1 MTIWRTLTF
10 GAIAAIAGLM
20 APSADARVVSNTATI
35 DWNAVSGPLS
45 VRSNR
50 VDIRVGNVPPAPV
63 EVGIYR
69 IDPPGG
75 GGITTRIDGSGCG
88 VTGPVASSET
98 GGPPFTPATST
109 ISLTQANSFTA
120 GQSVAFGIRSASDNR
135 DPLVRDSFE
144 IMVRTANGDEER
156 VRVREDAPDS
166 GFFVG
171 FIATV
176 RTPPPPTRH
185 DCRLSV
191 DPGAA
196 ISVAVSRDTS
206 AVVLATA
213 TVSFLV
219 DPFGI
224 VFDSGDGAPVANA
237 RVTLINADT
246 GLPAQVFGD
255 DGVSAFPNSLLT
267 GSTVTDASGAVYEF
281 PSGDYRFPFVAAG
294 NYRLVVE
301 PPEPYSWASR
311 ASIADLAGF
320 LRPDNGEPFTLN
332 GASFGAVFLL
342 STPAPVRI
350 DIPVDRPGTAL
361 TLRKQVSATLALPG
375 EAVQYR
381 IDVLNADDRRTTGPI
396 TIEDDLPAAVRLRAN
411 TIRYNGELV
420 TATVTGNGRRFTVAV
435 PPLAPGASGI
445 LTYIAEIRADAR
457 AGDANNIA
465 SARDNRGT
473 VSNVADANVRIRRDT
488 LGDRITIIG
497 RVTAGGCAVDPDA
510 AEGIGGVRVML
521 QDGSFTV
528 TDSDGRYHFE
538 GVRTGLSVVQIDP
551 STLPS
556 SQAAVD
562 CARNSRSAGSA
573 ISRFVEGRGGELKRA
588 DFHAVSIASDEA
600 PVDAEQ
606 ATIARVEAPARPTVM
621 SDSVQAGGDTDF
633 FAGQTA
639 GIGWVF
645 PQENHNPRAPS
656 IRIAIKHLPGQTVE
670 LLLNGSPVQSLN
682 ADGASTSPDRSF
694 QISSWRGIELLPRTN
709 QFVARVRD
717 ASGALVQELT
727 RDVHYSSGALRA
739 EIVREQSLLLADGLN
754 RPVIAVRL
762 TDRDGRPIKH
772 GVVGDFSVQPPHRA
786 AQSADAEQAR
796 QLSGLEQVRTNW
808 RVEGDDGLAY
818 IELEPTTASGSAR
831 IDFTFRDGD
840 VVRNQQ
846 LDVWLNPG
854 DRPWTVVGFAAGT
867 VGYNT
872 LDDRMEPV
880 PETLDAENVDG
891 RIALYAKGR
900 ILGQWLMTLSYDSD
914 RERDE
919 ARFGGVIDPR
929 AYYTIYADRADRGFD
944 AASVRNLYLRLE
956 RPQFY
961 ALFGDF
967 ETGINEPELTRYQRS
982 MNGVKAEYRG
992 TNLAATAFV
1001 ADTPYR
1007 YRRDELQGNGL
1018 SGPYQL
1024 GARDI
1029 LANSERITIEVRDR
1043 LRSNIVIDSRTLT
1056 RHIDYDIDYFA
1067 GTLRFREPILSR
1079 DESLNPQF
1087 IIADYE
1093 VDGVGQ
1099 RVTNGGGRVS
1109 WRNDDESLRVGLT
1122 GIHDESDSA
1131 QSNMGGVDVRYRP
1144 NAATEVR
1151 AEYAA
1156 SDSDPTGPAAV
1167 DNGLS
1172 SAWLVEVEHH
1182 GANFD
1187 LLAYARER
1195 EAGFG
1200 VGQLTGAGDGSRRF
1214 GFDGRLKVGRDISL
1228 LASAWQED
1236 YLERDARRR
1245 AGRVQAEWRT
1255 LDTTLRAG
1263 LTYADDDLGDG
1274 TSNQSTLVSLGATQ
1288 RLFNQKL
1295 ELDAQTEFALGGE
1308 DASVD
1313 FPARH
1318 RLGARYAVSQAVS
1331 LVGAYEIADGGT
1343 VDART
1348 ARLGFDVRP
1357 WDGGRVVLSGNN
1369 QSLGEF
1375 GPRSFAAYGLT
1386 QSFQISERLTI
1397 DATIDGQ
1404 RTLGGISAS
1413 DILDPAH
1420 PVASGGLLD
1429 GYGSI
1434 TEDFTAITAGA
1445 TYRTDDWSLTGR
1457 AEYRDGEI
1465 ADRTGFTL
1473 GGIRRI
1479 GDGRAFGGLL
1489 TWTRAD
1495 SDVAA
1500 STETV
1505 SAEVSWAHRP
1515 ADSRWSI
1522 LDKLELRYD
1531 AVENAVAGQP
1541 GPIGGPALGITGDA
1555 RSRRIVNSLT
1565 INYTPVDQ
1573 NDETRRWL
1581 EAGEYAL
1588 FIGLRHTSDRFGED
1602 DVKGWSAVVGGDF
1615 RMDFTAH
1622 VGVAVTGT
1630 VRVGTDARTTAYAGG
1645 PQIVVTP
1652 FENANLVLGYNVA
1665 GFRDR
1670 DFEDNRFT
1678 RDGVYATFRLKFDQ
1692 TTLRGLGL

>member
-1 MTIWRTLTF
+1 MSLWRSLTF
-10 GAIAAIAGLM
+10 ASLAAAATLFGS
-20 APSADARVVSNTATI
+20 PGHARVVSNIATI
-35 DWNAVSGPLS
+35 DWTSPSGPIRQ
-45 VRSNR
+45 RSNQVDVR
-50 VDIRVGNVPPAPV
+50 VTAPPGPIQA
-63 EVGIYR
+63 EIYR
-69 IDPPGG
+69 IEPLGS
-75 GGITTRIDGSGCG
+75 GIPSRIDGSGCG
-88 VTGPVASSET
+88 VIGPVASSDP
-98 GGPPFTPATST
+98 GGPAVSTGPSPVSLVPASQF
-109 ISLTQANSFTA
+109 SA
-120 GQSVAFGIRSASDNR
+120 GQSVAFGVRSAADNR
-135 DPLVRDSFE
+135 DPLIRDSFE
-144 IMVRTANGDEER
+144 VVIRTANGDLER
-156 VRVREDAPDS
+156 VRLREDAPDS

-171 FIATV
+171 FIATI
-176 RTPPPPTRH
+176 RTPPAPVSL

-191 DPGAA
+191 DAGEA
-196 ISVAVSRDTS
+196 IRLTLSRDGS
-206 AVVLATA
+206 SEELASA

-224 VFDSGDGAPVANA
+224 VFDSGDGQPVGGV

-246 GLPAQVFGD
+246 GQPAQVFGD
-255 DGVSAFPNSLLT
+255 DGTSAFPSSLIT
-267 GSTVTDASGAVYEF
+267 GSTVTDASGATYAF
-281 PSGDYRFPFVAAG
+281 PPGDYRFPFVAPG
-294 NYRLVVE
+294 RYRLLVE
-301 PPEPYSWASR
+301 PPSPYSWASL
-311 ASIADLAGF
+311 ATAAELAGF
-320 LRPDNGEPFTLN
+320 RRPDNGAPYTVF
-332 GASFGAVFLL
+332 GASYGQIFTL
-342 STPAPVRI
+342 STPEPVRV
-350 DIPVDRPGTAL
+350 DIPIDRPGAGL
-361 TLRKQVSATLALPG
+361 QLRKQASTTIALPG
-375 EAVQYR
+375 EALHYR
-381 IDVLNADDRRTTGPI
+381 IDVLNSDARRPTGPI
-396 TIEDDLPAAVRLRAN
+396 VVTDDLPAAVRLRPG
-411 TIRYNGELV
+411 TIRYNG
-420 TATVTGNGRRFTVAV
+420 TAITAQTDAGGRRFTVTLPA
-435 PPLAPGASGI
+435 LPGGGSGV
-445 LTYIAEIRADAR
+445 LTYIGEVRTDAR
-457 AGDANNIA
+457 PGDANNIA

-488 LGDRITIIG
+488 LGDRIVIIG
-497 RVTAGGCAVDPDA
+497 RVTTGGCSVDPDT
-510 AEGIGGVRVML
+510 AEGIAGVRVML

-538 GVRTGLSVVQIDP
+538 GVRPGLSVVQIDP

-556 SQAAVD
+556 SQTPVD
-562 CARNSRSAGSA
+562 CARNGRSAGSA

-600 PVDAEQ
+600 PVDAVMTQ
-606 ATIARVEAPARPTVM
+606 VPRVEAPARPTVVD
-621 SDSVQAGGDTDF
+621 DSTHAGGDADF

-645 PQENHNPRAPS
+645 PEENHNPRAPS

-670 LLLNGSPVQSLN
+670 LLLNGRAVDSLN
-682 ADGASTSPDRSF
+682 ADGATTSPDRSF
-694 QISSWRGIELLPRTN
+694 QISSWRGIELLPRDN
-709 QFVARVRD
+709 RFVARVRD
-717 ASGALVQELT
+717 ASGTLVEELSRT
-727 RDVHYSSGALRA
+727 VHYSGGALRA
-739 EIVREQSLLLADGLN
+739 ELVRDQSLLLADGLN

-772 GVVGDFSVQPPHRA
+772 GVVGDFSVAPPHRA
-786 AQSADAEQAR
+786 AQSVDAEQAR
-796 QLSGLEQVRTNW
+796 QLSGLEQVRTTW

-831 IDFTFRDGD
+831 IDFTFRDDD

-854 DRPWTVVGFAAGT
+854 ERPWTVVGFAAGT
-867 VGYNT
+867 AGFNT

-880 PETLDAENVDG
+880 AETLDSENIDG

-914 RERDE
+914 REQDE
-919 ARFGGVIDPR
+919 SRFGGVIDPR

-967 ETGINEPELTRYQRS
+967 ETGINEPELARYQRA

-992 TNLAATAFV
+992 ENLAATAFV

-1029 LANSERITIEVRDR
+1029 LANSERVTIEVRDR
-1043 LRSNIVIDSRTLT
+1043 LRSNIVIDSRVLT

-1087 IIADYE
+1087 IVADYE

-1099 RVTNGGGRVS
+1099 RVTNGGARAS
-1109 WRNDDESLRVGLT
+1109 WRNDDESLRIGLT
-1122 GIHDESDSA
+1122 GIHDETDSLR
-1131 QSNMGGVDVRYRP
+1131 NNLGGVDVRYRP
-1144 NAATEVR
+1144 DASTEVR

-1156 SDSDPTGPAAV
+1156 SDSNPATASAADP
-1167 DNGLS
+1167 GLA

-1195 EAGFG
+1195 DAGFG
-1200 VGQLTGAGDGSRRF
+1200 VGQLTGAGAGSRRF
-1214 GFDGRLKVGRDISL
+1214 GFDGRLKLGRDISL

-1236 YLERDARRR
+1236 YLDRDARRR
-1245 AGRVQAEWRT
+1245 AGRLQAEWRT

-1274 TSNQSTLVSLGATQ
+1274 TSNRSTLVQLGATQ
-1288 RLFNQKL
+1288 RLFDQKL
-1295 ELDAQTEFALGGE
+1295 ELDAQTEFALGGD

-1318 RLGARYAVSQAVS
+1318 RFGARYALSQSVG
-1331 LVGAYEIADGGT
+1331 LVGTYEIADGGT

-1357 WDGGRVVLSGNN
+1357 WDGGRVVLSGNQQN
-1369 QSLGEF
+1369 LGEF

-1386 QSFQISERLTI
+1386 QSFQISENLTI

-1404 RTLGGISAS
+1404 KTLGGISAT
-1413 DILDPAH
+1413 DILDPAQ

-1434 TEDFTAITAGA
+1434 TEDFTAVTAGA
-1445 TYRTDDWSLTGR
+1445 TWRNDDWSISGR

-1465 ADRTGFTL
+1465 ADRTGITL

-1479 GDGRAFGGLL
+1479 GDGRAFGGLF

-1505 SAEVSWAHRP
+1505 SAEISWAHRP

-1531 AVENAVAGQP
+1531 AVDNAVAGQP
-1541 GPIGGPALGITGDA
+1541 GPIGGPALSITGDA
-1555 RSRRIVNSLT
+1555 RSRRIINSLT

-1573 NDETRRWL
+1573 DDRTPRWY
-1581 EAGEYAL
+1581 EAGEHAL
-1588 FIGLRHTSDRFGED
+1588 FVGVRHTSDRFGED

-1615 RMDFTAH
+1615 RFDLNAH
-1622 VGVAVTGT
+1622 VGVGVSGN
-1630 VRVGTDARTTAYAGG
+1630 VRLGTDARTTAWSGG
-1645 PQIVVTP
+1645 PQIVVVP
-1652 FENANLVLGYNVA
+1652 FENANLVVGYNFA

-1670 DFEDNRFT
+1670 DFEENRFS
-1678 RDGVYATFRLKFDQ
+1678 RSGVYATFRLKFDQ
-1692 TTLRGLGL
+1692 TSLRGLGL

>member
-1 MTIWRTLTF
+1 MSLWRTLTF
-10 GAIAAIAGLM
+10 GAVAAVAGLFG
-20 APSADARVVSNTATI
+20 SATQARVVSNVASI
-35 DWNAVSGPLS
+35 DWNSPNGTMS
-45 VRSNR
+45 TRSNR
-50 VDIRVGNVPPAPV
+50 VDIQVQTPSQPIQAA
-63 EVGIYR
+63 IYR
-69 IDPPGG
+69 IDPPGSG
-75 GGITTRIDGSGCG
+75 SIPSRLDGSGCG
-88 VTGPVASSET
+88 GIGPIASPGTSSAADPTSVA
-98 GGPPFTPATST
+98 
-109 ISLTQANSFTA
+109 LTQSNRFTA
-120 GQSVAFGIRSASDNR
+120 GQSVAFGIRSAGDNL
-135 DPLVRDSFE
+135 DPLARDSFKVT
-144 IMVRTANGDEER
+144 IRAANGDEETLR
-156 VRVREDAPDS
+156 LREDAPDS

-171 FIATV
+171 YLVTI
-176 RTPPPPTRH
+176 RTPPPPTVQ

-191 DPGAA
+191 DANSDIRFSILRSENSTVLA
-196 ISVAVSRDTS
+196 S
-206 AVVLATA
+206 AV
-213 TVSFLV
+213 VSFLV

-224 VFDSGDGAPVANA
+224 VFDSGDGSPVAGV
-237 RVTLINADT
+237 RVTLINAAT
-246 GLPAQVFGD
+246 GQPATVFGD
-255 DGVSAFPNSLLT
+255 DGVSAFPNSLIT
-267 GSTVTDASGAVYEF
+267 GSTVTDASGASYAF
-281 PSGDYRFPFVAAG
+281 PAGDYRFPFVAPG

-301 PPEPYSWASR
+301 PPAPYSWASR
-311 ASIADLAGF
+311 ATIAELSGF
-320 LRPDNGEPFTLN
+320 RRPDNGDPYTLST
-332 GASFGAVFLL
+332 ASYGAVFTL
-342 STPAPVRI
+342 STPAPVRV
-350 DIPVDRPGTAL
+350 DIPIDRPGTAL
-361 TLRKQVSATLALPG
+361 TLRKQASSAIVVPG

-381 IDVLNADDRRTTGPI
+381 IDVLNGDSRRATGPL
-396 TIEDDLPAAVRLRAN
+396 TIEDDLPNAVRLRPA
-411 TIRYNGELV
+411 TIRYNGVLV
-420 TATVTGNGRRFTVAV
+420 PATISGDGRRFSVAV
-435 PPLAPGASGI
+435 PPLAPGARGI
-445 LTYIAEIRADAR
+445 LTYVAEIRTNAR
-457 AGDANNIA
+457 PGDANNIA
-465 SARDNRGT
+465 AASDNRGT
-473 VSNVADANVRIRRDT
+473 VSNIADASIRIRRDT

-497 RVTAGGCAVDPDA
+497 RVTTGGCSVDPDA
-510 AEGIGGVRVML
+510 ATGIGGVRVMM
-521 QDGSFTV
+521 QDGSFTI

-556 SQAAVD
+556 SQVPLD
-562 CARNSRSAGSA
+562 CAENSRSAGSA

-588 DFHAVSIASDEA
+588 DFHAVSVASEEA
-600 PVDAEQ
+600 PTDIVMPSLP
-606 ATIARVEAPARPTVM
+606 RVEAPARPVVVADATH
-621 SDSVQAGGDTDF
+621 AGGDADF

-645 PQENHNPRAPS
+645 PEENHNPRSPS

-670 LLLNGSPVQSLN
+670 LLLNGRAVDALN
-682 ADGASTSPDRSF
+682 ADGASTAPDRSF
-694 QISSWRGIELLPRTN
+694 QVSSWRGIELLPRTN
-709 QFVARVRD
+709 HFTARVRD
-717 ASGALVQELT
+717 ANGAVVQELA

-739 EIVREQSLLLADGLN
+739 EIVRDQSLLLADGLN

-772 GVVGDFSVQPPHRA
+772 GVTGDFSVQPPHRA
-786 AQSADAEQAR
+786 AQSADAQQAL
-796 QLSGLEQVRTNW
+796 QLSGLDRVRTNW
-808 RVEGDDGLAY
+808 RVEGDDGLAW

-831 IDFTFRDGD
+831 IDFTFRDD
-840 VVRNQQ
+840 TVVRNQQ

-880 PETLDAENVDG
+880 AESLDAENLDG

-914 RERDE
+914 KEQDE

-961 ALFGDF
+961 TLFGDF
-967 ETGINEPELTRYQRS
+967 ETGINAPELTRYQRS

-992 TNLAATAFV
+992 ENLAATAFV

-1007 YRRDELQGNGL
+1007 YRRDEMQGNGL

-1029 LANSERITIEVRDR
+1029 LANSERVTIEVRDR
-1043 LRSNIVIDSRTLT
+1043 LRSNIVIDSRVLT

-1087 IIADYE
+1087 IITDYE
-1093 VDGVGQ
+1093 VAGIGQ
-1099 RVTNGGGRVS
+1099 RVTNGGGRAS
-1109 WRNDDESLRVGLT
+1109 WRNDDESIRIGLT
-1122 GIHDESDSA
+1122 GIHDETDSTR
-1131 QSNMGGVDVRYRP
+1131 SNMGGVDARWRP
-1144 NAATEVR
+1144 DASTEVR
-1151 AEYAA
+1151 AEYAV
-1156 SDSDPTGPAAV
+1156 SDSDAKSGAPATIDTDMAR
-1167 DNGLS
+1167 
-1172 SAWLVEVEHH
+1172 AWLVEVEHH

-1187 LLAYARER
+1187 ILAYARER

-1214 GFDGRLKVGRDISL
+1214 GFDGKLKIGRDISL

-1245 AGRVQAEWRT
+1245 AGRLQAEWRT
-1255 LDTTLRAG
+1255 NDTTLRAG
-1263 LTYADDDLGDG
+1263 VTYADDDLGDG
-1274 TSNQSTLVSLGATQ
+1274 TSNRSTIVQLGATQ
-1288 RLFNQKL
+1288 RLFNQRL
-1295 ELDAQTEFALGGE
+1295 ELDAQTEFALGG
-1308 DASVD
+1308 DNASVD

-1318 RLGARYAVSQAVS
+1318 RLGARFALTQSVSI
-1331 LVGAYEIADGGT
+1331 VGAYEIADGGT

-1357 WDGGRVVLSGNN
+1357 WDGARIVASGN
-1369 QSLGEF
+1369 QQELGEF

-1386 QSFQISERLTI
+1386 QSFQISEHLTI

-1413 DILDPAH
+1413 DVLDLAQ
-1420 PVASGGLLD
+1420 PVASGGFLD

-1434 TEDFTAITAGA
+1434 TEDFTAVTAGA
-1445 TYRTDDWSLTGR
+1445 TWRDDNWSLTGR

-1465 ADRTGFTL
+1465 ADRVGVTL

-1479 GDGRAFGGLL
+1479 GDGRAFGGLF

-1500 STETV
+1500 STETL

-1522 LDKLELRYD
+1522 LEKLELRYD
-1531 AVENAVAGQP
+1531 VVDNAVAGQP

-1555 RSRRIVNSLT
+1555 RSRRVINSLT

-1588 FIGLRHTSDRFGED
+1588 FVGVRHTSDRFGED

-1615 RMDFTAH
+1615 RFDLNAH

-1630 VRVGTDARTTAYAGG
+1630 ARIGTDARTTAYAGG

-1692 TTLRGLGL
+1692 TTLRGLGI